1 MGQVRAQEQCCCSG
15 SPRMFRR
22 RNCRLSASTP
32 AGSSQNSQT
41 KLASAGTIPDGTKVC
56 HYHLYPEYT
65 RGHYYFL
72 ISDGNLED
80 LPGQFAVWAASEEA
94 KFLHGRFVW
103 AKWDVNE
110 LREGKLREMIDNEPE
125 FLQVT
130 VKGL

>member
-1 MGQVRAQEQCCCSG
+1 MG
-15 SPRMFRR
+15 RR
-22 RNCRLSASTP
+22 FVITIYT
-32 AGSSQNSQT
+32 QN
-41 KLASAGTIPDGTKVC
+41 I
-56 HYHLYPEYT
+56 
-65 RGHYYFL
+65 GHYYSL

-110 LREGKLREMIDNEPE
+110 LREGKLRETIDNEPE

-130 VKGL
+130 VKGM